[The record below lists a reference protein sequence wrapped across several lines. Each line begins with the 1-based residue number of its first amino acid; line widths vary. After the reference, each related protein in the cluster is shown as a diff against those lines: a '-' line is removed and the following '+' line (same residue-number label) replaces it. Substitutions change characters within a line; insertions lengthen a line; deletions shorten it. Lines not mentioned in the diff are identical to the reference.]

1 MSKERK
7 AKDGESLVA
16 VLLAGKSVGK
26 IGDEG
31 AATIA
36 GAPSAATLR
45 TLSLAFAGLGPAG
58 AHALAQSRLLTSVTT
73 LDLEGND
80 IGDEGAQALAGSE
93 ALAGLRVL
101 KLGDMGFGARGH
113 AARNGITSRGA
124 EAIANSKALAG
135 LTELGLPLYEID
147 AGLAAALTRS
157 PLARF
162 LYLGPGAVEGT
173 RSSPDGKLSARVSAD
188 VEVWPDGPR
197 AGTLELSFGARLPDC
212 GPSMVWSS
220 DSRLLVVPQWIKGK
234 RGYAEKCRVL
244 LVRSDGKSAALQG
257 EHPALALW
265 AFDGRILSAFDAMTS
280 PRTDLV
286 LDASATRIA

>member
-1 MSKERK
+1 MSKERR
-7 AKDGESLVA
+7 AKDGESLVVA
-16 VLLAGKSVGK
+16 LLGGKSVGR

-31 AATIA
+31 AAAIA
-36 GAPSAATLR
+36 AAPSAAKLH
-45 TLSLAFAGLGPAG
+45 TLSLGFAGLGPAG
-58 AHALAQSRLLTSVTT
+58 ARALAQSTLLTSVTT
-73 LDLEGND
+73 LNLEGND
-80 IGDEGAQALAGSE
+80 IGDDGAQALAGSK

-101 KLGDMGFGARGH
+101 KLGDSGFGARGH

-147 AGLAAALTRS
+147 AGLATALTKS

-162 LYLGPGAVEGT
+162 LYLGPGAVEGS
-173 RSSPDGKLSARVSAD
+173 RASPDGKLSAHVSAD

-197 AGTLELSFGARLPDC
+197 AGTLELSLGARVPDC

-220 DSRLLVVPQWIKGK
+220 DSRLLAVPQWIRGK
-234 RGYAEKCRVL
+234 QGYAEKCRVL
-244 LVRSDGKSAALQG
+244 VVRPDGKSAVLRG

-265 AFDGRILSAFDAMTS
+265 AFDGGTLSAFDAMTS
-280 PRTDLV
+280 PRMDLA
-286 LDASATRIA
+286 LDVNAIA